1 MATTNKKI
9 SLIDSPEEERAEK
22 NISMAFYGETSY
34 ENQMAVLSHFL
45 HNHQKK
51 LTIEEQTKIISAI
64 RDYLERKEYHQGLN
78 LDNMTD
84 DEVLEVA
91 EDPAQ
96 YTLFSDFFD
105 VPFPAPENPQ
115 FTFIDLFAGIGGIR
129 IPFDE
134 MGYQCVFSSEWD
146 AKACKTYFANF
157 GTVPFGDITKIPAER
172 IPKHDILLA
181 GFPCQAFSIMGKM
194 QGFADTR
201 GTMFFEIERILKH
214 HHTPYILLE
223 NVKQLV
229 GHDGGRTFKVILE
242 RLNELGYYV
251 KWQVLNALDFG
262 LPQKRERVIIVGF
275 LDKADYDSFSFEIP
289 HKKYNL
295 ADILEP
301 DDKVDPTLFASDQ
314 IVTKR
319 REKTLGKKLFYPSIW
334 HENKAGDISVHDYSC
349 ALRTGASYNYL
360 LVNGVRRPSSRELL
374 RLQGF
379 PEKYK
384 IAVSHQDI
392 RRQTGNSVAVPMI
405 RMVAQ
410 KINEIIKRKELYG
423 TSKVKRL
430 KAVAN
435 A

>member
-1 MATTNKKI
+1 MATKAKSISLADFPEEVDQKIGIKI
-9 SLIDSPEEERAEK
+9 SD
-22 NISMAFYGETSY
+22 ETSY
-34 ENQMAVLSHFL
+34 ENQLAILSHFL
-45 HNHQKK
+45 HNHKDALDK
-51 LTIEEQTKIISAI
+51 EEQSEIISAI
-64 RDYLERKEYHQGLN
+64 RDFLSRKEPQQTMDVGK
-78 LDNMTD
+78 MTD
-84 DEVLEVA
+84 EQVWMVA
-91 EDPAQ
+91 EDPGQ
-96 YTLFSDFFD
+96 YNLFSDFFN
-105 VPFPAPENPQ
+105 VPFPAPENPK

-157 GTVPFGDITKIPAER
+157 GTLPFGDITKIPAER
-172 IPKHDILLA
+172 IPHHDVLLA

-242 RLNELGYYV
+242 RLNQLGYHV

-275 LDKADYDSFSFEIP
+275 LDKNDCDAFSFDIP
-289 HKKYNL
+289 HTPYSL
-295 ADILEP
+295 TDILEP
-301 DDKVDPTLFASDQ
+301 DENVDPSLFASDH
-314 IVTKR
+314 IIAKR
-319 REKTLGKKLFYPSIW
+319 QEKTADKKVFYPSIW
-334 HENKAGDISVHDYSC
+334 HENKAGNISVLDYSC

-360 LVNGVRRPSSRELL
+360 LVNGVRRPTSRELL

-379 PEKYK
+379 PEKFK

-410 KINEIIKRKELYG
+410 KINEIIISKSKYG
-423 TSKVKRL
+423 TSEIKGF
-430 KAVAN
+430 KAIVN

>member
-1 MATTNKKI
+1 MATKAKSVSLANFPEEADQKIGVKI
-9 SLIDSPEEERAEK
+9 SD
-22 NISMAFYGETSY
+22 ETSY
-34 ENQMAVLSHFL
+34 ENQLAILSHFL
-45 HNHQKK
+45 HNHKDALDK
-51 LTIEEQTKIISAI
+51 EEQSEIISAI
-64 RDYLERKEYHQGLN
+64 RDFLSRKEPQQTMDVGK
-78 LDNMTD
+78 MTD
-84 DEVLEVA
+84 EQVWMVA
-91 EDPAQ
+91 EDPGQ
-96 YTLFSDFFD
+96 YNLFSDFFN
-105 VPFPAPENPQ
+105 VPFPAPENSK

-157 GTVPFGDITKIPAER
+157 GTLPFGDITKIPAER
-172 IPKHDILLA
+172 IPHHDVLLA

-242 RLNELGYYV
+242 RLNQLGYHV

-275 LDKADYDSFSFEIP
+275 LDKNDCDAFSFDIP
-289 HKKYNL
+289 HTPYSL
-295 ADILEP
+295 TDILEP
-301 DDKVDPTLFASDQ
+301 DENVDPSLFASDH
-314 IVTKR
+314 IIAKR
-319 REKTLGKKLFYPSIW
+319 QEKTADKKVFYPSIW
-334 HENKAGDISVHDYSC
+334 HENKAGNISVLDYSC

-360 LVNGVRRPSSRELL
+360 LVNGVRRPTSRELL

-379 PEKYK
+379 PEKFR

-410 KINEIIKRKELYG
+410 KINEIIISKSEYG
-423 TSKVKRL
+423 TSEIKGF
-430 KAVAN
+430 KAVVN

>member
-9 SLIDSPEEERAEK
+9 SLIDFPEEERAEK

-51 LTIEEQTKIISAI
+51 LTIEEQTEIISAI

-91 EDPAQ
+91 KDPAQ
-96 YTLFSDFFD
+96 YTLFSDFFN

-251 KWQVLNALDFG
+251 KWEVLNALDFG

-410 KINEIIKRKELYG
+410 KINEIIKKKELYG

>member
-1 MATTNKKI
+1 MATKAKSVSLANFPEEADQKIGVKI
-9 SLIDSPEEERAEK
+9 SD
-22 NISMAFYGETSY
+22 ETSC
-34 ENQMAVLSHFL
+34 ENQLAILSHFL
-45 HNHQKK
+45 HNHKDALDK
-51 LTIEEQTKIISAI
+51 EEQSEIISAI
-64 RDYLERKEYHQGLN
+64 RDFLSRKEPQQTMDVGK
-78 LDNMTD
+78 MTD
-84 DEVLEVA
+84 EQVWMVA
-91 EDPAQ
+91 EDPGQ
-96 YTLFSDFFD
+96 YNLFSDFFN
-105 VPFPAPENPQ
+105 VPFPAPENPK

-157 GTVPFGDITKIPAER
+157 GTLPFGDITKIPAER
-172 IPKHDILLA
+172 IPHHDVLLA

-242 RLNELGYYV
+242 RLNQLGYHV

-275 LDKADYDSFSFEIP
+275 LDKNDCDAFSFDIP
-289 HKKYNL
+289 HTPYSL
-295 ADILEP
+295 TDILEP
-301 DDKVDPTLFASDQ
+301 DENVDPSLFASDH
-314 IVTKR
+314 IIAKR
-319 REKTLGKKLFYPSIW
+319 QEKTADKKVFYPSIW
-334 HENKAGDISVHDYSC
+334 HENKAGNISVLDYSC

-360 LVNGVRRPSSRELL
+360 LVNGVRRPTSRELL

-379 PEKYK
+379 PEKFR

-410 KINEIIKRKELYG
+410 KINEIIISKSEYG
-423 TSKVKRL
+423 TSEIKGF
-430 KAVAN
+430 KAVVN

>member
-1 MATTNKKI
+1 MATKAKKT
-9 SLIDSPEEERAEK
+9 SLVDFPEKVDEERGVK
-22 NISMAFYGETSY
+22 LYGETSY
-34 ENQMAVLSHFL
+34 ENQMAVLRHFL
-45 HNHQKK
+45 HNHREE
-51 LTIEEQTKIISAI
+51 IGREEQSEIIAAI
-64 RDYLERKEYHQGLN
+64 REFLLRKEARQPLEV
-78 LDNMTD
+78 DAMTD
-84 DEVLEVA
+84 EQVWQVA
-91 EDPAQ
+91 EDPGQ
-96 YTLFSDFFD
+96 YSLFSDFFN
-105 VPFPAPENPQ
+105 VPFPAPKNPR

-157 GTVPFGDITKIPAER
+157 GTLPFGDITKIPAER
-172 IPKHDILLA
+172 IPKHDVLLA

-229 GHDGGRTFKVILE
+229 GHDQGRTFKVILE
-242 RLNELGYYV
+242 HLHQLGYYV
-251 KWQVLNALDFG
+251 KWQILNALDFG

-275 LDKADYDSFSFEIP
+275 LDKDDCDSFSFDIP
-289 HKKYNL
+289 HTPYNL
-295 ADILEP
+295 ANILES
-301 DDKVDPTLFASDQ
+301 DEDVDPTLFASDQ
-314 IVTKR
+314 IIAKR
-319 REKTLGKKLFYPSIW
+319 QEKTSAKQVFYPSIW
-334 HENKAGDISVHDYSC
+334 HENKAGNISVLDYSC

-360 LVNGVRRPSSRELL
+360 LVNGVRRPTSRELL

-379 PEKYK
+379 PEKFK

-410 KINEIIKRKELYG
+410 KINEIISNKSNYG
-423 TSKVKRL
+423 TPEAKRFET
-430 KAVAN
+430 VAH

>member
-1 MATTNKKI
+1 MANFPEEADQKIGVKI
-9 SLIDSPEEERAEK
+9 SD
-22 NISMAFYGETSY
+22 ETSY
-34 ENQMAVLSHFL
+34 ENQLAILSHFL
-45 HNHQKK
+45 HNHKDALDK
-51 LTIEEQTKIISAI
+51 EEQSEIISAI
-64 RDYLERKEYHQGLN
+64 RDFLSRKEPQQTMDVGK
-78 LDNMTD
+78 MTD
-84 DEVLEVA
+84 EQVWMVA
-91 EDPAQ
+91 EDPGQ
-96 YTLFSDFFD
+96 YNLFSDFFN
-105 VPFPAPENPQ
+105 VPFPAPENPK

-157 GTVPFGDITKIPAER
+157 GTLPFGDITKIPAER
-172 IPKHDILLA
+172 IPHHDVLLA

-242 RLNELGYYV
+242 RLNQLGYHV

-275 LDKADYDSFSFEIP
+275 LDKNDCDAFSFDIP
-289 HKKYNL
+289 HTPYSL
-295 ADILEP
+295 TDILEP
-301 DDKVDPTLFASDQ
+301 DENVDPSLFASDH
-314 IVTKR
+314 IIAKR
-319 REKTLGKKLFYPSIW
+319 QEKTADKKVFYPSIW
-334 HENKAGDISVHDYSC
+334 HENKAGNISVLDYSC

-360 LVNGVRRPSSRELL
+360 LVNGVRRPTSRELL

-379 PEKYK
+379 PEKFR

-410 KINEIIKRKELYG
+410 KINEIIISKSEYG
-423 TSKVKRL
+423 TSEIKGF
-430 KAVAN
+430 KAVVN